1 MDPGSP
7 GSPPARRLIHDR
19 LHPRPQHR
27 PYSGTVAGGFHVKCQ
42 SNRNRRS
49 ATPTLASERPC
60 GADPRKLSQISSG
73 QSQFRSQPAARPAGQ
88 PKGWQVGPG
97 GRRTIGK
104 STPTRSTA
112 DRDFPALA
120 ANVDPPE
127 PPEDWP
133 DIPDQRPRSSRE
145 RTRVA
150 LQVAEWIVRNA
161 WRATPWGRAITIG
174 HWLYDRHH
182 IVERSTAR
190 LSGFSEDMIQ

>member
-1 MDPGSP
+1 MDGE
-7 GSPPARRLIHDR
+7 
-19 LHPRPQHR
+19 
-27 PYSGTVAGGFHVKCQ
+27 Q
-42 SNRNRRS
+42 SANRS
-49 ATPTLASERPC
+49 
-60 GADPRKLSQISSG
+60 
-73 QSQFRSQPAARPAGQ
+73 
-88 PKGWQVGPG
+88 
-97 GRRTIGK
+97 
-104 STPTRSTA
+104 PTRSTA

-145 RTRVA
+145 RKRVA
-150 LQVAEWIVRNA
+150 LRVAEWIVRNA

-190 LSGFSEDMIQ
+190 LSGFSEDMINDPDNIVLIPRMRHWLINRWYARPNDEFGGLSPREFLQGKSWDEQRRVGLNALVDSGVLKP